1 MQFNVSAVVLLYIV
15 IFGHLSC
22 FCWIIQL
29 NFIGKYSKCVI
40 AQKHENL
47 AIVMEIIQCFRI
59 GYNILLHT

>member
-1 MQFNVSAVVLLYIV
+1 MQFNVSAVVLLYIL

-47 AIVMEIIQCFRI
+47 AIVMEII
-59 GYNILLHT
+59 